1 MKSDHSLRMPFPFR
15 YFEAN
20 GYGAVTRGLVGG
32 LVRLGVDVRI
42 PNTDY
47 SRFAARSGLKLTA
60 EESNI
65 WEEIRSKPDDL
76 SILTSL
82 QISVPH
88 VFESVG
94 GNEYLYT
101 MTERNNWAERYA
113 SKNWLEKLNS
123 PDLTIVTPTQWNKS
137 VWMSGGVINP
147 IRVSPCGIDFDKF
160 QAYAESCTSSR
171 SPKFT
176 FFSVFNGLGNSSS
189 RENWKLLQQAM
200 EIAFEHDS
208 SVEWLVKTNTLPPD
222 YSPSSKVAMRVIA
235 DPQLSESQMVQ
246 LYMSSHVFI
255 KNSVEGWSMPTMEA
269 MSLRIP
275 VIHSYNTAPTEYL
288 NNSNS
293 LIYSPEDLNT
303 LVEHLKF
310 IRNNYDSPRVR
321 NILRAAETTAKA
333 YSWEYA
339 SIRLRNILFPNQGM
353 SI

>member
-1 MKSDHSLRMPFPFR
+1 MKADHSLRLPFPFR

-47 SRFAARSGLKLTA
+47 SRFAARSGLQLTA
-60 EESNI
+60 EESSI

-76 SILTSL
+76 SITTSL

-94 GNEYLYT
+94 GTEYLYT
-101 MTERNNWAERYA
+101 MTERNNWADRY
-113 SKNWLEKLNS
+113 SNKNWLEKLNS
-123 PDLTIVTPTQWNKS
+123 PNLNIITPTQWNKS
-137 VWMSGGVINP
+137 VWIAGGVTNP
-147 IRVSPCGIDFDKF
+147 IYVSPCGVDRDKLLTH
-160 QAYAESCTSSR
+160 AETCSSERTS
-171 SPKFT
+171 KFT
-176 FFSVFNGLGNSSS
+176 FLSVFNGLGNNSS
-189 RENWKLLQQAM
+189 RENWKLVQQAL
-200 EIAFEHDS
+200 EIAFEHDP
-208 SVEWLVKTNTLPPD
+208 SVEWLVKTNELPPG
-222 YSPSSKVAMRVIA
+222 YAPSSKVAMRIIA

-246 LYMSSHVFI
+246 LYMTSHAFL

-288 NNSNS
+288 TNANS
-293 LIYSPEDLNT
+293 LIYAPDDLST

-310 IRNNYDSPRVR
+310 IRANHNSARAAKMV
-321 NILRAAETTAKA
+321 RAAETTAKA
-333 YSWEYA
+333 YCWETA
-339 SIRLRNILFPNQGM
+339 SMKLRNTLFPE
-353 SI
+353 